1 MRNFISTP
9 NLGLK
14 NKLLEYYPIYN
25 LDEYRTSCI
34 NYKTDSNL
42 KLPGKN
48 EFMNFKHL
56 EEVLN
61 TYDNLFPNY
70 QNIIGLKSPN

>member
-34 NYKTDSNL
+34 NYKTETLTENFYLPDKKGKSRKMHSILTLYL
-42 KLPGKN
+42 KNASHFL
-48 EFMNFKHL
+48 
-56 EEVLN
+56 
-61 TYDNLFPNY
+61 
-70 QNIIGLKSPN
+70 IISLIL